1 MILASWIYV
10 FQLLLILDCWL
21 LVLISFIF
29 APFMERRSLLKSLG
43 ALAVLPG
50 LAFKN
55 SVTFKKPV
63 LRVAHLTDV
72 HLKDKWDAPARFAR
86 CLHHVQQQP
95 GVDFILNGGD
105 VVFDMNKENMDTID
119 TQWKLWHSTIQS
131 DCSLPIHYVLGNHDI
146 WWNENDKGQALYGKA
161 YSINQLQLASPYY
174 SFNRNGWKF
183 ILLDSVHLD
192 IDGTWYIGKLGD
204 EQLAWL
210 ENELTSTPVTMPV
223 CVLSHIP
230 LLTATTMV
238 DDQTTVNRW
247 EVLGGDMHTDIA
259 QIISLFYKHPNV
271 KLCLSGH
278 IHLRD
283 KVVYNNVTY
292 ICNGAVSG
300 AWWEGN
306 KRETAPGYGLIDFY
320 ADGTFDEQYINY

>member
-1 MILASWIYV
+1 
-10 FQLLLILDCWL
+10 
-21 LVLISFIF
+21 
-29 APFMERRSLLKSLG
+29 MERRSLLKSLG
-43 ALAVLPG
+43 ALALLPG
-50 LAFKN
+50 LPFKTGN
-55 SVTFKKPV
+55 TGKKPV

-72 HLKDKWDAPARFAR
+72 HLKDRWDAPARFAQ
-86 CLHHVQQQP
+86 CLRHVQQQP

-105 VVFDMNKENMDTID
+105 VVFDMNKENLDTID

-292 ICNGAVSG
+292 VCNGAVSG

-320 ADGTFDEQYINY
+320 ANGTFDEQYINY